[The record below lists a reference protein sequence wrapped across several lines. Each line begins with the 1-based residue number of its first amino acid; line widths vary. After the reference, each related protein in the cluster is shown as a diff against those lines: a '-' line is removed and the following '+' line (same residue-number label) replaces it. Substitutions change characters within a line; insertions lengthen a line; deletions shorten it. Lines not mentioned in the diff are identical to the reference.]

1 MTKYV
6 PAVVTGLVVSVAL
19 SFVLGFAAS
28 ASGQPPS
35 SPIWLPGLIFG
46 AITTF
51 AMANLVGTKGSKAA
65 TPAQKE
71 AALAFRA
78 EPGQALLIVFREGF
92 VGKAVGLNLVL
103 DGVAAAQLKSPR
115 FTALSIAPGAHVLAA
130 GFGGLAASQNRP
142 VEERFTAA
150 PGDLMAFRAVMSMG
164 MAKNTIRLER
174 VDDRATL
181 AAKLK
186 AMTMIAPH
194 AQAEPSAA
202 TSLTA

>member
-6 PAVVTGLVVSVAL
+6 PAVVTGLIVCFAL
-19 SFVLGFAAS
+19 SFVLGLAAS

-46 AITTF
+46 AIVTF
-51 AMANLVGTKGSKAA
+51 GMANLVGTKGSKAA

-103 DGVAAAQLKSPR
+103 DGVAVAQLKSPR
-115 FTALSIAPGAHVLAA
+115 FTALSIAPGTRVLSA
-130 GFGGLAASQNRP
+130 GFGGLAASQSRP

-150 PGDLMAFRAVMSMG
+150 PGELVAFRAVMSMG
-164 MAKNTIRLER
+164 MVKSTIRLER
-174 VDDRATL
+174 AEDQATL
-181 AAKLK
+181 ASKLK
-186 AMTMIAPH
+186 PMIMVTPH
-194 AQAEPSAA
+194 AQAETAAA
-202 TSLTA
+202 TSLRA

>member
-6 PAVVTGLVVSVAL
+6 PALVTGFVVCVAL

-46 AITTF
+46 AITAF
-51 AMANLVGTKGSKAA
+51 AMASLVGTKGSKAA

-92 VGKAVGLNLVL
+92 MGKAVGLNLTL
-103 DGVAAAQLKSPR
+103 DGAPVAQLKSPR
-115 FTALSIAPGAHVLAA
+115 FTALSVAPGAHTLSA
-130 GFGGLAASQNRP
+130 GFGGLAASQSRAADDS
-142 VEERFTAA
+142 FSAA
-150 PGDLMAFRAVMSMG
+150 PDEMVAFRAVMSMG

-174 VDDRATL
+174 VDDRASL

-186 AMTMIAPH
+186 GMIMIAPH
-194 AQAEPSAA
+194 AR
-202 TSLTA
+202 T

>member
-6 PAVVTGLVVSVAL
+6 PAVVTGFVVCVAL

-28 ASGQPPS
+28 ASTQPLGV
-35 SPIWLPGLIFG
+35 PIWLPGLIFG

-51 AMANLVGTKGSKAA
+51 GMANLVGTKGSKAA

-103 DGVAAAQLKSPR
+103 DGVAVAQLKSPR
-115 FTALSIAPGAHVLAA
+115 FTALSIAPGAHTLSA

-142 VEERFTAA
+142 VEEAFTATA
-150 PGDLMAFRAVMSMG
+150 GDLVAFRAVMSMG

-174 VDDRATL
+174 VEDRAAL
-181 AAKLK
+181 APRLK
-186 AMTMIAPH
+186 AMTMVAPH
-194 AQAEPSAA
+194 AQAETSAA
-202 TSLTA
+202 TSLGR

>member
-6 PAVVTGLVVSVAL
+6 PALVTGFVVCVAI

-46 AITTF
+46 AITAF

-115 FTALSIAPGAHVLAA
+115 FTALSIGPGAHTLSA

-142 VEERFTAA
+142 VEEAFTVAA
-150 PGDLMAFRAVMSMG
+150 GDVVAFRAVMSMG

-174 VDDRATL
+174 IDDRASL
-181 AAKLK
+181 ASKLK
-186 AMTMIAPH
+186 AMIMVAPH
-194 AQAEPSAA
+194 APAGA
-202 TSLTA
+202 TTHQV

>member
-6 PAVVTGLVVSVAL
+6 PALVTGFVVCVAI

-35 SPIWLPGLIFG
+35 APIWLPGLIFG
-46 AITTF
+46 AITAF
-51 AMANLVGTKGSKAA
+51 GMANLVGTKGSKAA

-103 DGVAAAQLKSPR
+103 DGVAVAQLKSPR
-115 FTALSIAPGAHVLAA
+115 FTALSIPPGAHTLSA

-142 VEERFTAA
+142 VEEAFTAIA
-150 PGDLMAFRAVMSMG
+150 GEVAAFRAVMSMG

-174 VDDRATL
+174 IDDRASL
-181 AAKLK
+181 ASKLK

-194 AQAEPSAA
+194 APAGAPAQQV
-202 TSLTA
+202 

>member
-6 PAVVTGLVVSVAL
+6 PALVTGSVVSVAI
-19 SFVLGFAAS
+19 SFVLGLAAS

-35 SPIWLPGLIFG
+35 LSTWLPGMIFG
-46 AITTF
+46 VLTAF
-51 AMANLVGTKGSKAA
+51 VMANLVGTKGSKAA

-92 VGKAVGLNLVL
+92 VGKAVGLNLML

-115 FTALSIAPGAHVLAA
+115 FTALSIAPGAHTLSA

-142 VEERFTAA
+142 VEEAFTVS
-150 PGDLMAFRAVMSMG
+150 PGDVVAFRAVMSMG

-174 VDDRATL
+174 IDDRASL
-181 AAKLK
+181 GSKLK
-186 AMTMIAPH
+186 AMIMVAPH
-194 AQAEPSAA
+194 APAGAA
-202 TSLTA
+202 AQQV

>member
-1 MTKYV
+1 MIKYI
-6 PAVVTGLVVSVAL
+6 PAVVTGFVVCVAL
-19 SFVLGFAAS
+19 SFVLGLAAS

-46 AITTF
+46 AIVTF
-51 AMANLVGTKGSKAA
+51 GMANLVGTKGSKAA

-92 VGKAVGLNLVL
+92 VGKAVGLNLEL
-103 DGVAAAQLKSPR
+103 DGAAVAQLKSPR
-115 FTALSIAPGAHVLAA
+115 FTALSIAPGAHRLTA

-150 PGDLMAFRAVMSMG
+150 PGDLVAFRAVMSMG
-164 MAKNTIRLER
+164 MVKNTIRLER
-174 VDDRATL
+174 VDDRETL
-181 AAKLK
+181 ASKLK
-186 AMTMIAPH
+186 TTTMVAPH
-194 AQAEPSAA
+194 AQAETSAA
-202 TSLTA
+202 TSLRA